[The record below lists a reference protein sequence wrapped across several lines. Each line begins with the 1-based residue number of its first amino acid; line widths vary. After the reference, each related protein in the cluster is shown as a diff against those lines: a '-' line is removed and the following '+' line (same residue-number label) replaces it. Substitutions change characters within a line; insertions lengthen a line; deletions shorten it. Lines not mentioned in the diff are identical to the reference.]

1 MALYFSKS
9 IFCSILTLARPLGVA
24 VLLDDVLK
32 DLLKVGFG
40 ISRNGFDFHSPVNK
54 DFFRSSNVWLWHK
67 GYFFFGKKYV
77 ETRYYIPDCDPWHLL
92 MFITKVHI
100 FQ

>member
-24 VLLDDVLK
+24 VLLDDDLK

-54 DFFRSSNVWLWHK
+54 EILRSSNVWLWHK
-67 GYFFFGKKYV
+67 GVLLGKNMLKQYV
-77 ETRYYIPDCDPWHLL
+77 LFMIVIPD
-92 MFITKVHI
+92 IY
-100 FQ
+100 

>member
-24 VLLDDVLK
+24 ILLDDDVFLK

-40 ISRNGFDFHSPVNK
+40 ISRNGFDFHRPVNK
-54 DFFRSSNVWLWHK
+54 DIFRSSNVWLWHK
-67 GYFFFGKKYV
+67 RFFWGKNMLKIYS
-77 ETRYYIPDCDPWHLL
+77 ILDCDLWHLL
-92 MFITKVHI
+92 MFIAMYHKK
-100 FQ
+100 

>member
-54 DFFRSSNVWLWHK
+54 EIFRSSNVWLWHK
-67 GYFFFGKKYV
+67 GVLLGKKYV
-77 ETRYYIPDCDPWHLL
+77 KTICSIHDCDP
-92 MFITKVHI
+92 
-100 FQ
+100 

>member
-24 VLLDDVLK
+24 ILLDDDVFLK

-54 DFFRSSNVWLWHK
+54 EIFRSSNVWLWHK
-67 GYFFFGKKYV
+67 GFLEKKIYQNN
-77 ETRYYIPDCDPWHLL
+77 
-92 MFITKVHI
+92 MFYSGL
-100 FQ
+100 